1 MFAINCSNASFNHQ
15 CIFSMRCC
23 IASLESLEDTLVPA
37 LIAYYT
43 DSDNQSKRLLLKTL
57 SNHWSDEIVLLE
69 NLLHRVIDTAA
80 MSKIMRYNTWLL
92 SEHIIDRL
100 VAVELLVYL

>member
-1 MFAINCSNASFNHQ
+1 
-15 CIFSMRCC
+15 MRCC

-80 MSKIMRYNTWLL
+80 MSKVREREKEIISLEKKDSSNT
-92 SEHIIDRL
+92 
-100 VAVELLVYL
+100 